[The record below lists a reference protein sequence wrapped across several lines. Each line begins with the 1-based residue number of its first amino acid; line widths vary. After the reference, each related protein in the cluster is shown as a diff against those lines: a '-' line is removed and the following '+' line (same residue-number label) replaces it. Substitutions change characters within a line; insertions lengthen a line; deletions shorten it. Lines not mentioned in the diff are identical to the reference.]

1 MANEAQVGSVT
12 VDAPP
17 PNLEQYTGDTKFFGH
32 PRGLSTVFL
41 VEMWERFSFYGIR
54 PMLITFMILALADG
68 GFGFDRS
75 TAGSIVGIYAASVY
89 LASLPGGWIAD
100 RWLGLRRAIW
110 YGGILIAS
118 GHLAIAVSG
127 LVGHPLF
134 FIGLILIVM
143 GTGLLK
149 PNISAIVG
157 DLYPDKGARRDA
169 GFSIFYMGINLGAT
183 LGPIVTG
190 LLRDRV
196 GFHYGFGAA
205 GVGMLAG
212 VITYRIRAGETLGPI
227 GLGSSGTPE
236 QKRTVKTVTAA
247 MIGVIIAVVT
257 LASVGV
263 IGIDAKSVAHQ
274 MVYFEVGMAGLY
286 FVYLFFFAGLTRD
299 DLKRVAVIIVLFVFA
314 AIFWSAFEQAPT
326 SLTLFAQDF
335 TDRVIFGF
343 EVPQEWL
350 QTVNS
355 FMVVALAP
363 VFAWLWM
370 TLAKRGIQ
378 PSSPTKFAA
387 GLFFAGL
394 GFLIMVPAVK
404 EVVASGGTLKVSMLW
419 LIFSYILQTMGEL
432 SLSPV
437 GLSSMTKLAP
447 AKFGGQMM
455 GVWFLAASLGNLLA
469 GIVGGDVDPN
479 KLELMSPLFIRTTM
493 TLFIA
498 SAVLLA
504 MVRPIKNMMKESSM
518 SGGH

>member
-1 MANEAQVGSVT
+1 
-12 VDAPP
+12 
-17 PNLEQYTGDTKFFGH
+17 
-32 PRGLSTVFL
+32 
-41 VEMWERFSFYGIR
+41 
-54 PMLITFMILALADG
+54 
-68 GFGFDRS
+68 
-75 TAGSIVGIYAASVY
+75 
-89 LASLPGGWIAD
+89 
-100 RWLGLRRAIW
+100 
-110 YGGILIAS
+110 
-118 GHLAIAVSG
+118 
-127 LVGHPLF
+127 
-134 FIGLILIVM
+134 
-143 GTGLLK
+143 
-149 PNISAIVG
+149 
-157 DLYPDKGARRDA
+157 
-169 GFSIFYMGINLGAT
+169 
-183 LGPIVTG
+183 
-190 LLRDRV
+190 
-196 GFHYGFGAA
+196 
-205 GVGMLAG
+205 
-212 VITYRIRAGETLGPI
+212 VITYRIRAGKTLGPI
-227 GLGSSGTPE
+227 GLEASGTAD
-236 QKRTVKTVTAA
+236 QKRTVKMVVAGTIA
-247 MIGVIIAVVT
+247 VIIAVIT
-257 LASVGV
+257 LAS
-263 IGIDAKSVAHQ
+263 IGTITIDAKSVAHK
-274 MVYFEVGMAGLY
+274 MVYFEVGMAALY
-286 FVYLFFFAGLTRD
+286 FAYLFFFAGLTKD

-335 TDRVIFGF
+335 TDRVVFGF

-493 TLFIA
+493 SLFISA
-498 SAVLLA
+498 AVLL
-504 MVRPIKNMMKESSM
+504 MLVRPIRNMMKESSM